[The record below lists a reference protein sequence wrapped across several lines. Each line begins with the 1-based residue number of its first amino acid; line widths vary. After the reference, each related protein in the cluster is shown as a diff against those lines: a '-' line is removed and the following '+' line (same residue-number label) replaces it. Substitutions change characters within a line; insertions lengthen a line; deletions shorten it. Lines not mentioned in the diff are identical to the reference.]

1 MPQSSQLLSAFGSGA
16 SAAGQSQAGAY
27 TAQVARNN
35 QVTANQNADLA
46 LFRGDQQVSVSQ
58 QRTAQTIGAQR
69 AGAGA
74 SGVDVNTGSPVR
86 AQEDTARIGAM
97 DAQTIQENAQRSAWG
112 YRTQAENFGNE
123 AKLDESRGELGAL
136 SSLIGGGATFA
147 EKWSK
152 YKQQGG

>member
-1 MPQSSQLLSAFGSGA
+1 MPQSSQLLSAFGSGT
-16 SAAGQSQAGAY
+16 SAGAQYQSGAY

-46 LFRGDQQVSVSQ
+46 LFRGNEQASIAQ

-69 AGAGA
+69 TGAGA
-74 SGVDVNTGSPVR
+74 SGVDVNSGSPER

-97 DAQTIQENAQRSAWG
+97 DVQTIRENAQRSAWG
-112 YRTQAENFGNE
+112 YRVQGENFANE
-123 AKLDESRGELGAL
+123 AKLDEARGDMGAFA
-136 SSLIGGGATFA
+136 SLIGGGANFA